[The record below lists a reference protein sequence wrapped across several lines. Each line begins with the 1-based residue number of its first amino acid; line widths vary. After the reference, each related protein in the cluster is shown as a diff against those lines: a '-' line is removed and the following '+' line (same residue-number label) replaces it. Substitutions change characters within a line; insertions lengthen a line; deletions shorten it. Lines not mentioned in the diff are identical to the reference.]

1 MYDILQPFRRLGL
14 VWKERF
20 FYRKIPKKKGSF
32 FCKERFLAENWE
44 IGNIS
49 YSFPKEPF
57 QICREPSFF
66 PRDLS
71 IFTRNLSCFP
81 KNLSSIDRLAG
92 GTFPVFMGLSIRVVG
107 EAEQLWWLATERY
120 AHFRRDRMSRT
131 SVSRGGNAAVNANT
145 YRSACCLGLR
155 HLM

>member
-1 MYDILQPFRRLGL
+1 MAAGSGL
-14 VWKERF
+14 KGKVLL
-20 FYRKIPKKKGSF
+20 GSF
-32 FCKERFLAENWE
+32 TKKERFLAENWE

-81 KNLSSIDRLAG
+81 KNLSSIDRLAE

-107 EAEQLWWLATERY
+107 ETEQL
-120 AHFRRDRMSRT
+120 
-131 SVSRGGNAAVNANT
+131 
-145 YRSACCLGLR
+145 
-155 HLM
+155 